1 MLTFPAMPIH
11 WYQIIPL
18 HDGAQGCEQLVQNH
32 YYAAAHQLELQSLDR
47 KSNAQSTALLCQSI
61 LCTRVPGKNKTYVWV
76 ILKYLFTVATTNFII
91 TSAKEDM
98 FLSLFVCLLATLHKS
113 FQTDLHEIY
122 REGWQWA
129 SEQIIKFWW

>member
-47 KSNAQSTALLCQSI
+47 KSNAQSAAPPHQPYRQISSVFNSKLTFSVGTFNLSAVTLADTA
-61 LCTRVPGKNKTYVWV
+61 R
-76 ILKYLFTVATTNFII
+76 
-91 TSAKEDM
+91 
-98 FLSLFVCLLATLHKS
+98 SL
-113 FQTDLHEIY
+113 
-122 REGWQWA
+122 
-129 SEQIIKFWW
+129 